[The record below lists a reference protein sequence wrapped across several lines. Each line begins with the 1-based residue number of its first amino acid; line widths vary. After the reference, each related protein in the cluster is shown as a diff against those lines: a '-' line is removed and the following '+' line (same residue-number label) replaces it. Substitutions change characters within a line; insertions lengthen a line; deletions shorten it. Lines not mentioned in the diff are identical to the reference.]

1 MELRWLIT
9 RNNVTAKTIK
19 EYQEI
24 HGCGLMAAKNA
35 LVNETKELQYFNTNV
50 EQWTTI
56 PTVVTTVEPDMEK
69 RPDGF

>member
-24 HGCGLMAAKNA
+24 HGCGLMAAKKC
-35 LVNETKELQYFNTNV
+35 TRQ
-50 EQWTTI
+50 
-56 PTVVTTVEPDMEK
+56 
-69 RPDGF
+69 